1 MGHRVTRCFILSYRT
16 SICYGITYLDL
27 DLTGDD
33 ESYLSRDNGRGEI
46 RLEVIY
52 RSSLVRASFEKY
64 YSKYRLIYLKE
75 AI

>member
-1 MGHRVTRCFILSYRT
+1 M
-16 SICYGITYLDL
+16 
-27 DLTGDD
+27 
-33 ESYLSRDNGRGEI
+33 EEWEI